1 MWNRGQIQCEGL
13 IEKYIYDAYYNWIA
27 ALYKDLREGKVDV
40 IEIMIVIIKILS
52 ALIFSLKSD
61 AHKTRP
67 LSYNA
72 GNFSPFPLTNLASC
86 LSANK
91 TGMCYCYDVEMVLPF
106 LMTF

>member
-1 MWNRGQIQCEGL
+1 M
-13 IEKYIYDAYYNWIA
+13 
-27 ALYKDLREGKVDV
+27 REGKV
-40 IEIMIVIIKILS
+40 ILSLGGSHRNYIVITKILS

-72 GNFSPFPLTNLASC
+72 GNFSPFPLTNLASY

-91 TGMCYCYDVEMVLPF
+91 TGMYCCYDVEMVLPF